1 MCAMCKDDV
10 RNGIQNGWWL
20 CHSWETRS
28 WKDFSCWFPNC
39 LKCGKEAVM
48 QWQRWGKKHDRVCT
62 FRCKVPFSFVRVTN
76 PSCCSSCLPPLL
88 YMMGIIN
95 FMLFRGTWLAGPCA
109 ISMLFPISL
118 QLVHCCE
125 DVFLT
130 FLLDKFVKCS
140 TLCSGVL
147 SHVLM
152 QGQ

>member
-1 MCAMCKDDV
+1 MLIPKLPEMWQ
-10 RNGIQNGWWL
+10 G
-20 CHSWETRS
+20 
-28 WKDFSCWFPNC
+28 SCD
-39 LKCGKEAVM
+39 AV
-48 QWQRWGKKHDRVCT
+48 T
-62 FRCKVPFSFVRVTN
+62 KV
-76 PSCCSSCLPPLL
+76 
-88 YMMGIIN
+88 
-95 FMLFRGTWLAGPCA
+95 RGTWLAGPCA